1 MNTHNTNTE
10 EKTLEDIIKEKT
22 HFKYCWLDQEDGRF
36 SGSWKEEDMKY
47 IDKEI
52 LDIAN
57 KDNWKLIKYQC
68 INDDNFELNNL
79 MQLR

>member
-22 HFKYCWLDQEDGRF
+22 HFKYCWLDQKDGKF
-36 SGSWKEEDMKY
+36 SNSWEEETMKY
-47 IDKEI
+47 IDKGI
-52 LDIAN
+52 LDMAD
-57 KDNWKLIKYQC
+57 KDRWKLIKYQC
-68 INDDNFELNNL
+68 INDDDFEFHNL